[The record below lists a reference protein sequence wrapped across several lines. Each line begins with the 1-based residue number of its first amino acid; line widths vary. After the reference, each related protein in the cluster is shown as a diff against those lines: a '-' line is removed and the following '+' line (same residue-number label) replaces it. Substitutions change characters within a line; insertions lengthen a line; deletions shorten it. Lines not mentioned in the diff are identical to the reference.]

1 MAIQYLTYA
10 EIDLK
15 KWDDCILRANNG
27 LIYAYSFYLNQ
38 MAPNWDALVMDDYD
52 AVMPLT
58 WNKKYGIHY
67 LYQPAFTASLGVFGK
82 DIDASKLNAF
92 LNAIPDKF
100 KYWDICLNHQNC
112 FPVADF
118 TLYERV
124 NYVLPLQ
131 QPYEILFSQFREST
145 QRNIKKSKDL
155 NCVIKKNIA
164 AEDIISLSQTQAL
177 KFDAV
182 TNEDFKHIGNLYS
195 LLLQQEQ
202 ACNYA
207 VYSNSELVA
216 AALFFFSNKRAYY
229 ILVGNH
235 PNSKVLG
242 ASHALINAFIKD
254 HAEQDLSLDFE
265 GSDISSLAFFY
276 GSFGAVIEKYAALR
290 LNRLPVWAKWMKRS

>member
-195 LLLQQEQ
+195 LLLLLCFSFPINGLTISWWATTPIVKYWELLMPSSMHSLKTMLNRTSALILKDQIS
-202 ACNYA
+202 A
-207 VYSNSELVA
+207 VS
-216 AALFFFSNKRAYY
+216 LFFMA
-229 ILVGNH
+229 
-235 PNSKVLG
+235 VL
-242 ASHALINAFIKD
+242 AL
-254 HAEQDLSLDFE
+254 L
-265 GSDISSLAFFY
+265 
-276 GSFGAVIEKYAALR
+276 
-290 LNRLPVWAKWMKRS
+290 